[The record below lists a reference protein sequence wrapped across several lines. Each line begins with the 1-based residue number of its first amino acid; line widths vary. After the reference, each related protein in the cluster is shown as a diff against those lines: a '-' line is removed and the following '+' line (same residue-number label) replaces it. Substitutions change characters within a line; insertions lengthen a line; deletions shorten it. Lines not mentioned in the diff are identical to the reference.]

1 MISAPFRVH
10 VEQLGTGYL
19 AENRTLSISVGGA
32 SAADAAEKAR
42 GVALELFRWH
52 LREAL
57 PTTLMARIDGGHCVA
72 FVMRPFDK
80 PFTLA
85 GGDPETLY
93 VDSTCSA
100 TNHS

>member
-1 MISAPFRVH
+1 
-10 VEQLGTGYL
+10 
-19 AENRTLSISVGGA
+19 
-32 SAADAAEKAR
+32 
-42 GVALELFRWH
+42 
-52 LREAL
+52 
-57 PTTLMARIDGGHCVA
+57 MARIDGGQCVA